1 MWKGNM
7 GRPWCVLWRSVR
19 KDIEQKVHLLLYQCT
34 DRKWS
39 SILQWSMHR
48 QEAEVQLQNSNAN
61 RALQSALQQIK
72 TKKLMVDNHLHAI
85 SSMASDTSRLSKI
98 IMDELGAEMSLAK
111 TGGRAHSWMASICN
125 TRTPAR
131 RWSAVWEV
139 SNSFC
144 RRGQYLKSSEYG

>member
-1 MWKGNM
+1 M
-7 GRPWCVLWRSVR
+7 GRPWCVLRRSVR

-48 QEAEVQLQNSNAN
+48 QEAGVQLHNSNAN
-61 RALQSALQQIK
+61 KALQSALKQIQQ
-72 TKKLMVDNHLHAI
+72 KKLMVDNHLHAI

-98 IMDELGAEMSLAK
+98 IMDELGAEMNLAK

-125 TRTPAR
+125 TRMLGTSPLFAFIDGT
-131 RWSAVWEV
+131 SV
-139 SNSFC
+139 SMLSIPTWMDAFFVHA
-144 RRGQYLKSSEYG
+144 